1 MYGEVD
7 GAPEIGAGWS
17 GEGSELTAEELVDGP
32 VFFLAF
38 GGTVG
43 TAAAG
48 FTL

>member
-1 MYGEVD
+1 MDWEVD
-7 GAPEIGAGWS
+7 GAPEIGARWS
-17 GEGSELTAEELVDGP
+17 GEGSEPAAEELVEGP

-48 FTL
+48 FAL